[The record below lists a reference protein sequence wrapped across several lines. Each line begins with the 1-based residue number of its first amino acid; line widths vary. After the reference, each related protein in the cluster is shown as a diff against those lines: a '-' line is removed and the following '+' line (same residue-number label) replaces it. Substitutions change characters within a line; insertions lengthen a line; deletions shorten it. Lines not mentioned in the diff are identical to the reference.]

1 MPTDCN
7 LLLKLP
13 HRWEDKQQH
22 TGTQEE
28 QQKEEKHAAYTLNK
42 HNYGIWFHHSCIN
55 IKAKRK
61 LTKIISFSPTC
72 ALR

>member
-1 MPTDCN
+1 MPTDCD

-28 QQKEEKHAAYTLNK
+28 QQKEEKHAAYTLNT
-42 HNYGIWFHHSCIN
+42 HNYD
-55 IKAKRK
+55 
-61 LTKIISFSPTC
+61 ISITLHFICFNPRRTQLLMLS
-72 ALR
+72 